1 MGKSFILRSK
11 MKSHACVS
19 SSRRKSRKA
28 HFQAPSHLKYKLMSV
43 NLNKDL
49 RAKHAVRSMPVR
61 KDDEV
66 TVVRGKFKG
75 QSGKVSQVYRKRWCI
90 YIEGLSKTKTNGTPI
105 RIPIDASNCVLT
117 KLKLTKDRETLITR
131 KAANNEKLKGKLVQ

>member
-1 MGKSFILRSK
+1 
-11 MKSHACVS
+11 MKSHAEVS

-28 HFQAPSHLKYKLMSV
+28 HFSAPSHLKYKLMSV

-75 QSGKVSQVYRKRWCI
+75 SSGKVSQVYRKRWCV
-90 YIEGLSKTKTNGTPI
+90 YIEGLSKSKFNGTPI
-105 RIPIDASNCVLT
+105 REIISFDF
-117 KLKLTKDRETLITR
+117 
-131 KAANNEKLKGKLVQ
+131 